1 MSQIGKHKRN
11 GGFLAPAVIGV
22 VLLGLVLILWKYAM

>member
-1 MSQIGKHKRN
+1 MSQIGKYKRN

-22 VLLGLVLILWKYAM
+22 VLVGFAFILWKFLL